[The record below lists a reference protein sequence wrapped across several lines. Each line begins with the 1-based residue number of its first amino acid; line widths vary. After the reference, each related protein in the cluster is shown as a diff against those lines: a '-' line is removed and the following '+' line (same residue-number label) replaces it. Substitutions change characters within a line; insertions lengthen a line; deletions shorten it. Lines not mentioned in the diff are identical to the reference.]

1 MKVGLVLEGG
11 SYRGLFSAGVL
22 DVLMEE
28 NIHIDCFIGVSAGA
42 LFSPNYFSKQKG
54 RVLRYTKRF
63 CKDPRN
69 MSLLSYFLTGNI
81 VNKQFAFYDVTLK
94 YDIFDNDT
102 FIKNNTGFYAT
113 ATNVETGEA
122 EYLQMKD
129 IVNDME
135 MLRATSAIPFFS
147 KLVEIDGKK
156 YLDGGVSD
164 SVPLKQCQKMGYDK
178 IIIISTRPFDYVRK
192 PFPSGMMKL
201 IRLKYRK
208 YPKFIKTM
216 ETLHI
221 RYNDNREYMLD
232 LEQKSEIFVI
242 RPPHTIDVKT
252 VEKNPNRLQKAYDL
266 GVQCAKEQLLQLKEY
281 LGK

>member
-1 MKVGLVLEGG
+1 
-11 SYRGLFSAGVL
+11 
-22 DVLMEE
+22 
-28 NIHIDCFIGVSAGA
+28 
-42 LFSPNYFSKQKG
+42 
-54 RVLRYTKRF
+54 
-63 CKDPRN
+63 
-69 MSLLSYFLTGNI
+69 
-81 VNKQFAFYDVTLK
+81 
-94 YDIFDNDT
+94 
-102 FIKNNTGFYAT
+102 
-113 ATNVETGEA
+113 
-122 EYLQMKD
+122 
-129 IVNDME
+129 
-135 MLRATSAIPFFS
+135 
-147 KLVEIDGKK
+147 
-156 YLDGGVSD
+156 
-164 SVPLKQCQKMGYDK
+164 
-178 IIIISTRPFDYVRK
+178 
-192 PFPSGMMKL
+192 MMKL

>member
-22 DVLMEE
+22 DVLIEE

-69 MSLLSYFLTGNI
+69 MSLLSYFFTGNI

-102 FIKNNTGFYAT
+102 FIQNNTGFYAT

-122 EYLQMKD
+122 E
-129 IVNDME
+129 
-135 MLRATSAIPFFS
+135 
-147 KLVEIDGKK
+147 
-156 YLDGGVSD
+156 
-164 SVPLKQCQKMGYDK
+164 
-178 IIIISTRPFDYVRK
+178 TR
-192 PFPSGMMKL
+192 
-201 IRLKYRK
+201 
-208 YPKFIKTM
+208 
-216 ETLHI
+216 
-221 RYNDNREYMLD
+221 
-232 LEQKSEIFVI
+232 VI
-242 RPPHTIDVKT
+242 N
-252 VEKNPNRLQKAYDL
+252 KNK
-266 GVQCAKEQLLQLKEY
+266 
-281 LGK
+281 

>member
-11 SYRGLFSAGVL
+11 SYKGLFSAGVL
-22 DVLMEE
+22 DTFMEE
-28 NIHIDCFIGVSAGA
+28 DIHVDCFIGVSAGA

-54 RVLRYTKRF
+54 RVLRYAKRF

-69 MSLLSYFLTGNI
+69 MSLWSYLFTGNI

-122 EYLQMKD
+122 EYLEMKD
-129 IVNDME
+129 IVGDME

-164 SVPLKQCQKMGYDK
+164 SVPLKQCQKMGCDK
-178 IIIISTRPFDYVRK
+178 VIIISTRPYEFVRE
-192 PFPSGMMKL
+192 PFSKGMMNVLKW
-201 IRLKYRK
+201 KYRK
-208 YPKFIKTM
+208 YPKLIETM
-216 ETLHI
+216 ETLHT

-232 LEQKSEIFVI
+232 LENKKEIFVI
-242 RPPHTIDVKT
+242 RPPHKIDVKT
-252 VEKNPNRLQKAYDL
+252 VENDPNQLQKAYDL
-266 GVQCAKEQLLQLKEY
+266 GVKIAKDNLEQLKQY